1 MNMQRSV
8 KALAREQ
15 PASPRSASPLITL
28 FALPKPFV
36 DPLITRIQ
44 KNAIH
49 SWTQMSPAV
58 EVILF
63 GDDYGIEEAADEL
76 GVRYGGA
83 IRRNKFGTPL
93 LSDAFRRVHEMAE
106 SPSLMYSNSDV
117 IFRHDL
123 LIAAERILAC
133 DDFSDFVA
141 FGQRHDLQIDRALD
155 LSQESDR
162 IWLQQQFSAWAR
174 RSPVVCKEY
183 FLFPRGVYE
192 SLPDFAV
199 GRGNWDNWMIYH
211 ARQREIPVINA
222 TRSIVAVHQ
231 FHNYK
236 HLKTSR
242 LGCYVTCP
250 EARENQRLAGGRHL
264 VAGSCGTWR
273 MTEGEIRPIPT
284 AAWNSDFWLNL
295 SEFSRM
301 ILKMPFER

>member
-8 KALAREQ
+8 KTLSREQ
-15 PASPRSASPLITL
+15 PTFTQVTSPLITL

-36 DPLITRIQ
+36 DPLTVRIQ

-49 SWTQMSPAV
+49 SWTQLSPAV

-76 GVRYGGA
+76 GVRYGGP
-83 IRRNKFGTPL
+83 IRRNAFGTPL
-93 LSDAFRRVHEMAE
+93 LSDAFRRVHELAE
-106 SPSLMYSNSDV
+106 SPSLMYTNSDV
-117 IFRHDL
+117 IFRNDL
-123 LIAAERILAC
+123 LEAAERILAR
-133 DDFSDFVA
+133 DDFSQFVA
-141 FGQRHDLQIDRALD
+141 FGQRHDLQIDRLLD

-162 IWLQQQFSAWAR
+162 IWLQQQLVATAR

-183 FLFPRGVYE
+183 FLFPRGIYE
-192 SLPDFAV
+192 SIPDFAV

-211 ARQREIPVINA
+211 ARKREIPVINA
-222 TRSIVAVHQ
+222 TRSIVALHQ
-231 FHNYK
+231 YHNYK

-273 MTEGEIRPIPT
+273 MTDEDIRPIPR
-284 AAWNSDFWLNL
+284 AALNGDFWLNL